1 MSSFKGNEWLLKL
14 LNIKHVLENLLDQDP
29 FFYYACLIV
38 MLKWLDSLKEE
49 TDMVFHYIVELTIE
63 YLNWFQI
70 LG

>member
-1 MSSFKGNEWLLKL
+1 MTGFKGNEWLLKL
-14 LNIKHVLENLLDQDP
+14 LNIKHVLENFLDQDP
-29 FFYYACLIV
+29 FFYYVCLIV
-38 MLKWLDSLKEE
+38 MLKCLDSLKEE